1 MVVDVFPLMDF
12 YAASGLSLFWSTF
25 FKTITICWISWA
37 KKCTTVLNSFWPQKS
52 NKWQWF
58 GRTCTITKKFQRLHR
73 NPSIERYKLHPKKIR
88 ILNWWN
94 QEVNNSL
101 IYIYLCNHGQSKE
114 KHENDQKSCEFLTS
128 WSQIGCPIVNHSSN
142 QGFSTAELGINSKD
156 QKHEEKQ

>member
-1 MVVDVFPLMDF
+1 MFCHWWNSMQSLDCLCCGAHSLNLLPFV
-12 YAASGLSLFWSTF
+12 GLFGP
-25 FKTITICWISWA
+25 
-37 KKCTTVLNSFWPQKS
+37 KKCTTVSKIFWPQKS
-52 NKWQWF
+52 NQWQWF

-101 IYIYLCNHGQSKE
+101 ICIYLCNHGQSKE